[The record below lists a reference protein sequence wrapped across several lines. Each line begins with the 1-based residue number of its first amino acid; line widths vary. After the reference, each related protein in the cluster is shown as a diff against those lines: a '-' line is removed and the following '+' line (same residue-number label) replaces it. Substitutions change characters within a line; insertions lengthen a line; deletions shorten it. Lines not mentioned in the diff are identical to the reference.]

1 MISLK
6 KIFKL
11 RSPQPSHGCE
21 KLKSRA
27 DEGFNRKYFPLKEF
41 VRSAKLVIDK
51 SNTWWQ
57 LQLSLKRFMSLLK
70 LDIGAIKET
79 WSGNGTGSAV

>member
-1 MISLK
+1 M
-6 KIFKL
+6 
-11 RSPQPSHGCE
+11 
-21 KLKSRA
+21 
-27 DEGFNRKYFPLKEF
+27 
-41 VRSAKLVIDK
+41 RSAKLVIDK